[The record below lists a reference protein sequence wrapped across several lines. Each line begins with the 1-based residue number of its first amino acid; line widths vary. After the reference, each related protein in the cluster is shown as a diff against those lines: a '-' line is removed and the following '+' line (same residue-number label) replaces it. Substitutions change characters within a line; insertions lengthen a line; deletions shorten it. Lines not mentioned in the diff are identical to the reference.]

1 MEKRVFLAIFLSFG
15 ILVLYQTYVVPP
27 PPPAPVNSTV
37 AVAPPGATTPSAGN
51 QSPAT
56 ATAPVLPVPGA
67 LAAGVSDAMVDT
79 TPARDIIV
87 ETDHLRVVFTTQGAA
102 VKSWRLKRY
111 FDSKEEPF
119 ELVPSEL
126 PQGSARPFTLATSD
140 EALSQQLSTVKFRSA
155 TEGTLALGSS
165 PGTLAFEYSEP
176 GTGLIARKSFHFQ
189 PTPTQP
195 YLVTVDASIDVQGIA
210 RPVTLKMGP
219 SLGRGFGLGSSMMP
233 SYPPA
238 PLFHRDGSV
247 ERLDVDDITTQPS
260 YEGILRFAGVG
271 DHYFLSAV
279 IPGSKSVR
287 VDYRPLTLP
296 VPEPDATQTGVAQRS
311 FFDYNVSTPGAVS
324 LPFYLGPKDFEEL
337 KSADSQMVRA
347 IDFGIFAWLVVP
359 LLQALKWINGYI
371 GNFGWSII
379 ALTLILNVVMF
390 PLRHRS
396 MVSMRKMQEVQP
408 EVKAIQERYKKYK
421 MTDPERQKM
430 NTEMMALYKTKGV
443 NPASGCVPMLLTFPV
458 LFAFYAM
465 LSVAI
470 ELRGAP
476 WILWIK
482 DLSVMDPLYITP
494 VLMGATM
501 FWQQKMTP
509 TTADPIQQK
518 MFLFMPIIFSVMFL
532 WAPAGLVLYW
542 LMSNIM
548 TIGQQYLTNHLIGA
562 PPKAPGG
569 TSAERRAKAVGSAST
584 LRK

>member
-27 PPPAPVNSTV
+27 PPPATITAPQDTQQMGTSS
-37 AVAPPGATTPSAGN
+37 AGQAQAAPPAAALTTP
-51 QSPAT
+51 PA
-56 ATAPVLPVPGA
+56 PGA
-67 LAAGVSDAMVDT
+67 AEVPPVDT
-79 TPARDIIV
+79 TPARDIVV
-87 ETDHLRVVFTTQGAA
+87 ETDHIRAVFTTEGAS

-111 FDSKEEPF
+111 FDSREEPL
-119 ELVPSEL
+119 ELVPEQL
-126 PQGSARPFTLATSD
+126 PEGSARPFTLATD
-140 EALSQQLSTVKFRSA
+140 QQALSARLSRAPFRSA

-165 PGTLAFEYSEP
+165 PGTLAFEYTDSA
-176 GTGLIARKSFHFQ
+176 TGLIARKSFHFQ
-189 PTPTQP
+189 PDSKQP
-195 YLVTVDASIDVQGIA
+195 YMVTVDASIDIQGVA
-210 RPVTLKMGP
+210 QPVSLKMGP
-219 SLGRGFGLGSSMMP
+219 SLGRGFGIGSSMMP

-238 PLFHRDGSV
+238 ALFHRDGSV
-247 ERLDVDDITTQPS
+247 ERLAADDITTQPT
-260 YEGILRFAGVG
+260 YEGALRFVGVG
-271 DHYFLSAV
+271 DHYFLSAAV
-279 IPGSKSVR
+279 PGTKSVK
-287 VDYRPLTLP
+287 VEYRPLVLP
-296 VPEPDATQTGVAQRS
+296 VPEPEATATGVAQRT
-311 FFDYNVSTPGAVS
+311 FVDYTISTNGAVS
-324 LPFYLGPKDFEEL
+324 LPFYIGPKDFEEL
-337 KSADSQMVRA
+337 RAVDGQLVRA
-347 IDFGIFAWLVVP
+347 IDFGMFAWLVVP

-379 ALTLILNVVMF
+379 ALTVLLNVIMF

-476 WILWIK
+476 WMFWIK

-532 WAPAGLVLYW
+532 WAPSGLVLYW

-562 PPKAPGG
+562 PPKTTGG
-569 TSAERRAKAVGSAST
+569 TSSERRAKSVGSAST
-584 LRK
+584 LK